1 METLHITY
9 QQARE
14 LLGKCIIDPAT
25 RMHLRES
32 EVFMRALARRFG
44 ENEDDWGIIGL
55 LHDIDW
61 DLTKNDPTQHCVKAE
76 KILKDARAG
85 DFLVETIS
93 SHGYGLEAIP
103 ALKEKTRITKIQH
116 CLAAAETLTGVIVAA
131 ALVQPDKKLQSVSL
145 QSLKKKFKD
154 KSFAAKCNRGVIL
167 ECEKAGI
174 PLDEFLQI
182 GLVSLQNIADE
193 IGL

>member
-1 METLHITY
+1 MDLKTARGLFAQYITDPMTKLHSRET
-9 QQARE
+9 
-14 LLGKCIIDPAT
+14 
-25 RMHLRES
+25 

-61 DLTKNDPTQHCVKAE
+61 DLTKNDPTQHCVRAE
-76 KILKDARAG
+76 KILKDAGAG
-85 DFLVETIS
+85 DFLVETIL
-93 SHGYGLEAIP
+93 SHGYGLEEIP
-103 ALKEKTRITKIQH
+103 DLKEKARITKIQH
-116 CLAAAETLTGVIVAA
+116 CLAASETLTGIIIAS
-131 ALVQPDKKLQSVSL
+131 ALVQPDRKLQSVSL

-154 KSFAAKCNRGVIL
+154 KSFAAKCNRGIIL

-174 PLDEFLQI
+174 ALDEFLQV